1 MNTPEIVVQT
11 NNFIQSVFLFL
22 LFKLIALKTN
32 EEKKRVKL
40 DFTFKWIHS
49 WIKYSRKNIRNVE
62 LNRLN
67 LRLNRLQSI
76 EDCWMWEVLYGKSS
90 LLKTSE
96 FLLSFWV
103 SIENCLDTWCVHWR
117 NCSCDLIYSFCL
129 NHWSSKLQKNPC
141 FYRFTLYDHLNI
153 YAATKCIRCYQL
165 RSHAM
170 THCPKS
176 INKF

>member
-1 MNTPEIVVQT
+1 MC
-11 NNFIQSVFLFL
+11 FFFFFLNWL
-22 LFKLIALKTN
+22 HLKQM
-32 EEKKRVKL
+32 KKKTCKTWL
-40 DFTFKWIHS
+40 WIYS

-129 NHWSSKLQKNPC
+129 NHWSSKLQKNSC
-141 FYRFTLYDHLNI
+141 FYRFYIIRSSQYLCSHEVHSMLSTTVTRYDTL
-153 YAATKCIRCYQL
+153 
-165 RSHAM
+165 
-170 THCPKS
+170 P
-176 INKF
+176 